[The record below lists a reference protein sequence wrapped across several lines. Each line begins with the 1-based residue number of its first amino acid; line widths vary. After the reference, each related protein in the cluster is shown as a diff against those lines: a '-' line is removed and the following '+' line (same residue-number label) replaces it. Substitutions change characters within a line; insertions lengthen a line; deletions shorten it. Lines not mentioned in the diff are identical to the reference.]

1 MSSEW
6 KKLRLGDLVSIK
18 GGLSYKGEF
27 VGIGDAILVGMGA
40 VSNSERF
47 LFSGFRVYGGEFS
60 ETHRLLPGDIVIA
73 TRQQSDNL
81 PILGFPAIIPSSLE
95 GRDVIVATNLYK
107 VTNHSDID
115 NRFLF
120 WLLRGS
126 EYRRRILSCAK
137 GTTVRMLTKEA
148 IEDFWFACPPIEDRQ
163 GISDFLDALEDRITL
178 LRETNATLEAIAQG
192 LFKSWFVDFDPVRA
206 KMEGRVPE
214 GMDEAT
220 AELFPDGL
228 EESKLGILPTGWRN
242 GLVSELGEVICGKT
256 PSTIEAANYGDE
268 VPFITIPDMH
278 GRLVVTSTNRSLSRL
293 GADSQHKKYL
303 PIGAICVSCIATPGL
318 VVRVTAEAQTNQQIN
333 SVVPSASWG
342 KSFPLFLLRRIGDAV
357 RAGGSGGSVFHNLSK
372 SGFEALSVL
381 LPSHNLARRFDEVAE
396 PLIAKIVENQC
407 QVQTLANLRDTL
419 LPRLISGQLRLHD
432 VEAQI
437 EAIAA

>member
-1 MSSEW
+1 MFLADAPLVIMDGDRGTNYPSQDEFNSLGHCLFLNTGNVTKDGFSFSNCAYISAE
-6 KKLRLGDLVSIK
+6 KDSILRKGKLVR
-18 GGLSYKGEF
+18 
-27 VGIGDAILVGMGA
+27 
-40 VSNSERF
+40 
-47 LFSGFRVYGGEFS
+47 
-60 ETHRLLPGDIVIA
+60 GDIVLT
-73 TRQQSDNL
+73 TRGTVGNVALFDDEVDFEHVRINSGMVILRPDCNQLSSYFLYLFLRSDLFKEQAKSLQSGSAQPQL
-81 PILGFPAIIPSSLE
+81 PIRDLKRIEIPIPPSKTQARICSLLGAF
-95 GRDVIVATNLYK
+95 D
-107 VTNHSDID
+107 
-115 NRFLF
+115 
-120 WLLRGS
+120 
-126 EYRRRILSCAK
+126 
-137 GTTVRMLTKEA
+137 
-148 IEDFWFACPPIEDRQ
+148 
-163 GISDFLDALEDRITL
+163 DRINL
-178 LRETNATLEAIAQG
+178 LRETNSTLEAIAQA

-206 KMEGRVPE
+206 KMEGLIPE

-220 AELFPDGL
+220 AALFPDAF
-228 EESKLGILPTGWRN
+228 EESVLGMVPRGWRN

-256 PSTIEAANYGDE
+256 PSTKEAANYGDE

-278 GRLVVTSTNRSLSRL
+278 GLLVVTSTNRSLSRL
-293 GADSQHKKYL
+293 GADSQRKKYL
-303 PIGAICVSCIATPGL
+303 PVGAICVSCIATPGL

-407 QVQTLANLRDTL
+407 QVQTLANLREKL
-419 LPRLISGQLRLHD
+419 LPRLISGQLRLAD
-432 VEAQI
+432 VENQI